1 MKEEPTS
8 KIFENNAGEANI
20 LNPARTTLNES
31 EFIPNINIQQSK
43 IILEKPTSERIAL
56 YKVSKTIEKK
66 NIYKNNEKYRLIIK
80 KIAQKLKKRV
90 KFPKCKIFKFY
101 LSYRTLILRIAKG
114 IKQTAKKFNFWEKLE
129 KSNITEQEINQ
140 IQEIAITACKY
151 LEEGSKKLG
160 GGGGRKKIPSS
171 NPDIKSKKN
180 IKIGLSLFKKES
192 EKEEILKN
200 QNLNSN
206 DKKSEIEKN
215 INFLRGLNPKENTNI
230 FMQHFS
236 KFLENNNIEIFPDT
250 KLPYFIKIKSNYFL
264 TYIEFWINYINYISI
279 KYKNNLSIY
288 SFINFIDVFYTWNTT
303 NNKIF
308 NDFNTEIKNQI
319 NTVFTKEAINDFFT
333 MNKIKSL
340 DDIFARYKNIYFDYK
355 YKEVKINIKES
366 DCQCPICTNNGFINK
381 IINYNKKHNEI
392 SKENNISYISKIE
405 NKKEIVNKK
414 KEKSANKR
422 IKKNKKSSDAD
433 AENLDEVKTDK
444 YNDVDIFEYLQKI
457 EKRKD
462 EEENKTVKEKKNR
475 SQSKNKKNKSK
486 PNKNKYNK
494 NKKIQAI
501 FDLLSIDGD
510 LDGSDNSDNSDN
522 GDNENSATKAPKRN
536 KSNKNRKKQYP

>member
-1 MKEEPTS
+1 MKEDATS

-43 IILEKPTSERIAL
+43 IILEKQNPERIAL

-80 KIAQKLKKRV
+80 KIAKKLKKRV

-114 IKQTAKKFNFWEKLE
+114 IKQTAKKFNFWEKWE

-510 LDGSDNSDNSDN
+510 LEVSDNSDNSDN